1 MKYFF
6 NKLRFVK
13 KGDVLAFILFFIALP
28 CSFIYKMK
36 RKHLWLVCER
46 SNEARDNGYWFYK
59 YLCEKHP
66 EIDSVYAI
74 KKVSEDYKH
83 IKELNGNVIE
93 FGSLKH
99 WIYYLTAEINVS
111 SQKEGKPN
119 AAVCHFLEIY
129 GMWKNR
135 RVYLKHGIV
144 VNDLKWHY
152 YDVTKMWLYI
162 CSSKKEMNY
171 CKKRFNYPENNVVL
185 TGLCRFDNLDNHIMD
200 NKTIF
205 IMPTS
210 REWLAHPIKEYQKY
224 DDIYHFENTDFFKH
238 WSDFLTN
245 KSFNQMI
252 ENHNLE
258 VIFFLHPTM
267 QKNYTKYFQTLKTN
281 AKIMINS
288 DVNLQRMLK
297 KAAVLITDYS
307 SIFMDFAYMRK
318 PELFFQFDYDKFR
331 EGHYQEGYFSY
342 EKDGFGS
349 VCYDSDSLFKELVK
363 IVENDMKIE
372 DKYKN
377 RINDFFSFEDKN
389 NCERTYKAIIDKL
402 NNEKSAK

>member
-13 KGDVLAFILFFIALP
+13 KRDILAFILFFIALP
-28 CSFIYKMK
+28 CSFFYKMR

-46 SNEARDNGYWFYK
+46 SNEARDNGYWFFK

-66 EIDSVYAI
+66 EIDCVYAI
-74 KKVSEDYKH
+74 EKGSADYENIKK
-83 IKELNGNVIE
+83 IKGKVID
-93 FGSLKH
+93 FASLQH
-99 WIYYLTAEINVS
+99 WIYYLIAEVNVS

-129 GMWKNR
+129 GFLKNR

-152 YDVTKMWLYI
+152 YDVTKMWLYV
-162 CSSKKEMNY
+162 CSSQKEMNY
-171 CKKRFNYPENNVVL
+171 CKKKFNYPENNVVL
-185 TGLCRFDNLDNHIMD
+185 TGLCRFDNLDNQILD
-200 NKTIF
+200 NKTVF

-210 REWLAHPIKEYQKY
+210 REWLAHPIKEYKKY
-224 DDIYHFENTDFFKH
+224 DDIYHFENTDYFKQ

-245 KSFNQMI
+245 QSFNSMI
-252 ENHNLE
+252 KKNNLK

-267 QKNYTKYFQTLKTN
+267 QKYTEYFQTLKTRVE
-281 AKIMINS
+281 IMTNS
-288 DVNLQRMLK
+288 DVNLQQMLK

-318 PELFFQFDYDKFR
+318 PEIFFQFDCDKFR

-342 EKDGFGS
+342 ENDGFGC
-349 VCYDSDSLFKELVK
+349 VCRDSDSLVKELSR
-363 IVENDMKIE
+363 IVENNMQIE
-372 DKYKN
+372 DKYRN
-377 RINDFFSFEDKN
+377 RIDDFFAFEDKK
-389 NCERTYKAIIDKL
+389 NCERTYTAIINKL
-402 NNEKSAK
+402 NGEKSGM